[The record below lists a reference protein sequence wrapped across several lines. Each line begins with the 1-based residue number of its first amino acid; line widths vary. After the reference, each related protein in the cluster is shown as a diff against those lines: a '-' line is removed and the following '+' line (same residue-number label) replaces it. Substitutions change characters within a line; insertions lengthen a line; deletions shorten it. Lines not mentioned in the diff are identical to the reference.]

1 MHHSIQINW
10 LGFFFF
16 PKKLL
21 IQIDL
26 HTKFTFY
33 QTLQIRRRLIQ
44 HNSCVHVFSYC
55 QVSSQ
60 IPCADPE
67 IFSRGGE
74 KRGEGSEE

>member
-10 LGFFFF
+10 LGFFSS
-16 PKKLL
+16 KKTFDT
-21 IQIDL
+21 DL
-26 HTKFTFY
+26 HTKFTFLSNI
-33 QTLQIRRRLIQ
+33 TNIRRRLIQ
-44 HNSCVHVFSYC
+44 HNLCVHVFSYC

>member
-10 LGFFFF
+10 LGVFFFQ
-16 PKKLL
+16 KKLDT
-21 IQIDL
+21 DL
-26 HTKFTFY
+26 HTKFTFLSNI
-33 QTLQIRRRLIQ
+33 TNIRRRLIQ